1 MNTLTPGD
9 LLSVTRQAAGLG
21 SEGLDVSLLR
31 QGDMVRYVRP
41 VWLLVEMESGERVEI
56 HVDALQIMEV
66 KNG

>member
-9 LLSVTRQAAGLG
+9 LLRVTRQAAGLG

-31 QGDMVRYVRP
+31 QGDIVRYVRP
-41 VWLLVEMESGERVEI
+41 AWLLVEMESGACVEI